1 MISSDSHQTH
11 LKNDSID
18 AEFRQIAT
26 HPVFDH
32 QKDKILLQS
41 KLKTLNSYIRHSRT
55 RKNLVMG
62 FENCSDNKNVMKIF
76 PQCRGCVLFFF
87 SRLHLCSQM
96 DYHSHAWLLSEVTK
110 QKFLIDGHQ
119 LSSKWF

>member
-1 MISSDSHQTH
+1 MEVMISSHSHQTH

-32 QKDKILLQS
+32 QKDKILPQS
-41 KLKTLNSYIRHSRT
+41 KLKTLNPYIRHSRT

-62 FENCSDNKNVMKIF
+62 FENCSDNNVMKIF
-76 PQCRGCVLFFF
+76 P
-87 SRLHLCSQM
+87 
-96 DYHSHAWLLSEVTK
+96 
-110 QKFLIDGHQ
+110 
-119 LSSKWF
+119 

>member
-1 MISSDSHQTH
+1 MEVMISSHSHQTH

-41 KLKTLNSYIRHSRT
+41 KLKTLNSHSRT

-62 FENCSDNKNVMKIF
+62 FENCSDNNVMKIF
-76 PQCRGCVLFFF
+76 P
-87 SRLHLCSQM
+87 
-96 DYHSHAWLLSEVTK
+96 
-110 QKFLIDGHQ
+110 
-119 LSSKWF
+119 